1 MSKNFKAETYIVDE
15 NLVDTLTWLCHHQEC
30 FDSFHYDAIVQK
42 LWVRHANGEDI
53 IKKGDYLNAQYGIL
67 ITSL

>member
-1 MSKNFKAETYIVDE
+1 MKDFSADTYIVDDH
-15 NLVDTLTWLCHHQEC
+15 LADTLSWLAHHQEC
-30 FDSFHYDAIVQK
+30 YEHFEYDALSKELRVH
-42 LWVRHANGEDI
+42 HANGTDR